1 MNQIKKIG
9 LLFLIL
15 SITTHFT
22 QAEKPADATIKISGG
37 SAALGVGVSWGKGT
51 LTYKGHDYPIS
62 VSGLSLGKV
71 GFTSSSAGGEV
82 YHLKD
87 LKDFDGN
94 YTGVGAG
101 ITLAGGR
108 HAVTVKNQHGV
119 RVRLI
124 TTSKGIDVTI
134 AAGGV
139 DMKLKK

>member
-9 LLFLIL
+9 LLLLVLNLTAAFAK
-15 SITTHFT
+15 
-22 QAEKPADATIKISGG
+22 AESPADATIKISGG
-37 SAALGVGVSWGKGT
+37 AAALGIGVSWGKGT

-71 GFTSSSAGGEV
+71 GFTSASAGGEV
-82 YHLKD
+82 YHLKN
-87 LKDFDGN
+87 LTDFDGN